1 MRRRIREILI
11 KEFRQALREPR
22 MRVLLFL
29 PPMIQ
34 LIIFGYAVNL
44 DVMNSRIAWLDGD
57 QTPISRTLRAEFEGS
72 TYFDV
77 TATPA
82 TPAAAQQ
89 LLDRGDVMAIVSVLP
104 GFAAKVERG
113 ETAAVQVLVDGSD
126 SNTASSVAS
135 YAAQVVGSFS
145 LRYLGDRQRALEMNV
160 LATTGRDQPLRVALP
175 SVKTSTRVWFN
186 EDLKSRN
193 YFVPGILVNII
204 TIVTLMLTAL
214 AVVREKEI
222 GTMEQLMVT
231 PIRPI
236 ELIIGKTL
244 PFAMVGLVQITLV
257 TILALVLFRVPFRG
271 NPFLLLAC
279 ALLYLMTTLG
289 VGLFISTVSETQQQA
304 MMGSFFFFT
313 PAFMLSGFT
322 FPIRNMPVVV
332 QYLTYLN
339 PVRYFIEICRGLFL
353 KGTGVAA
360 LWPQML
366 AMAIFGVAILT
377 ASTLRFHKHLD

>member
-1 MRRRIREILI
+1 MRRRIWEILI

-57 QTPISRTLRAEFEGS
+57 QTPVSRTLRAEFEGS
-72 TYFDV
+72 TYFDI
-77 TATPA
+77 TATPS

-160 LATTGRDQPLRVALP
+160 LATTGRDQPLRVALA
-175 SVKTSTRVWFN
+175 SVKTNPRVWFN

-222 GTMEQLMVT
+222 GTMEQLITRRARRLRTQAESPHQESKPLFLARGSLTEPLVQ
-231 PIRPI
+231 RRA
-236 ELIIGKTL
+236 E
-244 PFAMVGLVQITLV
+244 GLVH
-257 TILALVLFRVPFRG
+257 LALDHDRNRAGTRPREHEYIVL
-271 NPFLLLAC
+271 
-279 ALLYLMTTLG
+279 
-289 VGLFISTVSETQQQA
+289 
-304 MMGSFFFFT
+304 
-313 PAFMLSGFT
+313 
-322 FPIRNMPVVV
+322 
-332 QYLTYLN
+332 
-339 PVRYFIEICRGLFL
+339 
-353 KGTGVAA
+353 
-360 LWPQML
+360 
-366 AMAIFGVAILT
+366 
-377 ASTLRFHKHLD
+377 

>member
-1 MRRRIREILI
+1 MRI
-11 KEFRQALREPR
+11 
-22 MRVLLFL
+22 LLFL

-44 DVMNSRIAWLDGD
+44 DVLNSRIAWLDGD
-57 QTPISRTLRAEFEGS
+57 QTPISRSLLAEFEGS
-72 TYFDV
+72 SYFVV
-77 TATPA
+77 TATPD
-82 TPAAAQQ
+82 TPEEAQD
-89 LLDRGDVMAIVSVLP
+89 LLDRGDVMGVVRVLP
-104 GFAAKVERG
+104 GFARTLERG
-113 ETAAVQVLVDGSD
+113 DTAAVQVLVDGSD
-126 SNTASSVAS
+126 SNTASTVAS
-135 YAAQVVGSFS
+135 YASRVIGSFS
-145 LRYLGDRQRALEMNV
+145 VRYLGNRQRALLMNV
-160 LATTGRDQPLRVALP
+160 QATTGRDQPLNAELP
-175 SVKTSTRVWFN
+175 SVKTDSRVWFN

-214 AVVREKEI
+214 AIVREKEI

-236 ELIIGKTL
+236 ELIMGKTL
-244 PFAMVGLVQITLV
+244 PFALVGLVQVALV
-257 TILALVLFRVPFRG
+257 TVLALLLFRVPFRG
-271 NPFLLLAC
+271 NPFLLLITA
-279 ALLYLMTTLG
+279 ALYLMTTLG

-322 FPIRNMPVVV
+322 FPIHNMPVAV

-353 KGTGVAA
+353 KGSGVSV
-360 LWPQML
+360 LWPQMV